1 MTTTK
6 KGRTV
11 LVIEDE
17 RPLLAIIQAKLEKK
31 GIATITSRS
40 VERAFSVE
48 IEKNAGKHISM
59 SSIALALAHLENLE
73 KVDAVWL
80 DHNLLGSDNGID
92 FVTKLKANG
101 GHWKKI
107 PIFVVSNTSDPELV
121 KQYKKLKVHNYY
133 VKAEHTLESIV
144 SEIEIEMESKKNSK

>member
-1 MTTTK
+1 MATRK
-6 KGRTV
+6 KVSTV

-17 RPLLAIIQAKLEKK
+17 RPLLSVIKAKLEKK
-31 GIATITSRS
+31 GMAVITSRS

-48 IEKNAGKHISM
+48 IEENAGDHVSM
-59 SSIALALAHLENLE
+59 SSIALALKHLEDLE
-73 KVDAVWL
+73 KVDAIWL

-101 GHWKKI
+101 GHWEEI
-107 PIFVVSNTSDPELV
+107 PIFVVSNTSDPALV
-121 KQYKKLKVHNYY
+121 KQYTKLKVHHYY

-144 SEIEIEMESKKNSK
+144 TDIEKEIARIGKAV